1 MAQRKNGNVPKGKNL
16 RQLILECSREHGW
29 ERVGEREIRAIGA
42 ELRGGTGNGHRVSP
56 SYIANVLR
64 RAGTRVEVNDP
75 FVDPS
80 MEEPYA
86 SHLAGLLR
94 FGDLEE
100 AESSLRK
107 LDTIFQEYRSASD
120 RLGTSLVRT
129 LVTKGKQRAEILA
142 ANPRVNP
149 QKRLEKR
156 EVAQWFK
163 VWLDVSDLC
172 FDWIEMRK
180 QSEEFQKLFNSHNGN
195 SSRVE
200 PRN

>member
-16 RQLILECSREHGW
+16 KQLILECSREHGW

-42 ELRGGTGNGHRVSP
+42 ELRGGTGNGHKVSP

-64 RAGTRVEVNDP
+64 EAGARVEVNDP

-86 SHLAGLLR
+86 SRLAGLLK

-107 LDTIFQEYRSASD
+107 LDTIFQDYRSASD
-120 RLGTSLVRT
+120 REGTSLVRT
-129 LVTKGKQRAEILA
+129 LVSKGKQRAEILA
-142 ANPRVNP
+142 ASLLCVAMAVMLDILLVSLRKVV
-149 QKRLEKR
+149 R
-156 EVAQWFK
+156 ENQVF
-163 VWLDVSDLC
+163 
-172 FDWIEMRK
+172 R
-180 QSEEFQKLFNSHNGN
+180 EFAEARTPMTK
-195 SSRVE
+195 E
-200 PRN
+200 PEPF